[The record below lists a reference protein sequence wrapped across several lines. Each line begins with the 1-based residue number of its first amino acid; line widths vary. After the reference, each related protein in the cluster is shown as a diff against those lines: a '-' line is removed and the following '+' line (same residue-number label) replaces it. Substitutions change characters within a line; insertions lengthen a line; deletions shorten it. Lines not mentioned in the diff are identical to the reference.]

1 MEDFNLI
8 TKYRKIIIGIGIIA
22 ILIGIGKFMHYKITS
37 RNTLGKIIV
46 IDPGHGDNDPG
57 TTSIN
62 GDFEKDINLE
72 IAKRLNRDLRKMGY
86 RTLMTREKDIFIE
99 PAARAEFANDKDALL
114 FISIHCNAIENNEGV
129 HGLQVLHYPEIE
141 ESMILSKMV
150 MESMLIESQAEDR
163 GIVPRDKLIVL
174 NQTRMPSI
182 IVECGFL
189 TNENEARLLMD
200 EEYQKKISL
209 GMALGIEE
217 YIESIKTKEI
227 KAR

>member
-8 TKYRKIIIGIGIIA
+8 IKYKKIIIGIGIMA
-22 ILIGIGKFMHYKITS
+22 IIIGIGKFMHYKITS

-46 IDPGHGDNDPG
+46 IDAGHGDNDPG

-129 HGLQVLHYPEIE
+129 KGLQVLHYPEIE
-141 ESMILSKMV
+141 ESIILSKLV
-150 MESMLIESQAEDR
+150 MESMLVESGAEDR

-189 TNENEARLLMD
+189 TNGDEARLLMD
-200 EEYQKKISL
+200 EEYQKKVSL